1 MAKQTND
8 KPKLELVLEPTNDTA
23 NTEQL
28 DKLDD
33 LIKDGVDTPNETDTA
48 LSGGKLEWTVVKQF
62 RDIKDFNLIH
72 KVGDVVEHTQ
82 EREDN
87 GLIELK

>member
-1 MAKQTND
+1 MAKQIND
-8 KPKLELVLEPTNDTA
+8 KPTSDNAPEVAKQWKV
-23 NTEQL
+23 
-28 DKLDD
+28 
-33 LIKDGVDTPNETDTA
+33 I
-48 LSGGKLEWTVVKQF
+48 KQF

>member
-1 MAKQTND
+1 MIESTND
-8 KPKLELVLEPTNDTA
+8 
-23 NTEQL
+23 TEQL

-33 LIKDGVDTPNETDTA
+33 LIKDGGDTPNETDTTDVINDTE
-48 LSGGKLEWTVVKQF
+48 LSGGKLEWTVVRQF

-72 KVGDVVEHTQ
+72 KVGDIVEHTQ